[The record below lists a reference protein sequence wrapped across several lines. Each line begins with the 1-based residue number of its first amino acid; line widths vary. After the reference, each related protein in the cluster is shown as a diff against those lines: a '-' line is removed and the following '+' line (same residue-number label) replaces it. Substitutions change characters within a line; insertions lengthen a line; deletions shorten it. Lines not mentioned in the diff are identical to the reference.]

1 MNGKDSDAAR
11 PRICYWAFN
20 YEPRWEAS
28 SKEVEM
34 LVNAF
39 RHEIGT
45 RLISLDLWGEH
56 LKLFGSDKHLPL
68 PWAMIGLPWI
78 LREARKVDINH
89 VLSSPGE
96 RFVMP
101 RLARRGSSILTITKQ
116 SKTLDGLERNIETL
130 KAFDAVVVE
139 SERYQDLL
147 MQVGLSPE
155 RVRLIYP
162 GRSRRAY
169 RPAPGPFTV
178 LFATSPRKH
187 DLVARGIW
195 LMIRVAERLPDV
207 RFRFVWRRNP
217 KEVQTLLG
225 RLDLPNVE
233 LIARF
238 VEDMGEMYDSV
249 DTVIL
254 PALTDNSLKPTP
266 HSGLECLAHGK
277 PLLVSS
283 RVSLARIVRTER
295 CGVVFEPDVDSLC
308 EAIVA
313 LRDDYETY
321 RRRAHPTVD
330 RWFSEAEFIGR
341 YRRLYLSLLNG

>member
-1 MNGKDSDAAR
+1 MSGNNTAR
-11 PRICYWAFN
+11 RGICYWTFN

-28 SKEVEM
+28 SKEVEL
-34 LVNAF
+34 LVETF
-39 RHEIGT
+39 RDEFGT
-45 RLISLDLWGEH
+45 RLISLDQWGEH
-56 LKLFGSDKHLPL
+56 LKLFGRDRHLPL
-68 PWAMIGLPWI
+68 PWAVPGLPLI

-101 RLARRGSSILTITKQ
+101 RLAGRGRSVLTITKQ
-116 SKTLDGLERNIETL
+116 NATLDGLERNIESL
-130 KAFDAVVVE
+130 KTFDVVVAE
-139 SERYQDLL
+139 SERYRDLL
-147 MQVGLSPE
+147 MQVGLSAE

-162 GRSRRAY
+162 GQSRHAY

-187 DLVARGIW
+187 DLLARGIR
-195 LMIRVAERLPDV
+195 LMIRAAERLPDV

-217 KEVQTLLG
+217 EAVQRLFR

-233 LIARF
+233 LIAGF

-254 PALTDNSLKPTP
+254 PALTDNTLKPAP

-277 PLLVSS
+277 PLLVSD
-283 RVSLARIVRTER
+283 RVSLARIVRAER

-330 RWFSEAEFIGR
+330 RWFSKAEFIDR